1 MADFG
6 SILKQWRSI
15 RRFSQLQLAMEAQL
29 SARHLSFLESGRA
42 NPSKAMVLRLSH
54 VLDMPRPVVNQALF
68 AVGLAPV
75 YPDGPADAAALAPVR
90 KAVERML
97 AAHDP
102 FPGVVVDRHWT
113 ILSSNRGGEMLKT
126 LAPSHSTHN
135 LIDILIATAQ
145 SGLIEN
151 WEEVAA
157 LSLMRLRS
165 EIAECG
171 GDETL
176 AALAQRIVD
185 QGRLSTNGLSAIN
198 LDQAIIP
205 TILRIGDVRL
215 SLFSTIAQFGSVQ
228 DVRSGE
234 LKIELMFPADE
245 ATEAWFVGI
254 NRDSM

>member
-1 MADFG
+1 VANFG
-6 SILKQWRSI
+6 NILKQWRSI

-42 NPSKAMVLRLSH
+42 NPSKSMVLRLSQ

-68 AVGLAPV
+68 AVGFAPIF
-75 YPDGPADAAALAPVR
+75 PNEPADAAALAPVR

-102 FPGVVVDRHWT
+102 FPGVVVDRHWNIIAT
-113 ILSSNRGGEMLKT
+113 NRGGEMLKA
-126 LAPSHSTHN
+126 LSPGDSPN
-135 LIDILIATAQ
+135 LMELLIAAAQ
-145 SGLIEN
+145 SGLVEN

-157 LSLMRLRS
+157 LALLRLRS

-176 AALAQRIVD
+176 SALAEQIASHDRFKTNA
-185 QGRLSTNGLSAIN
+185 LSGIN

-205 TILRIGDVRL
+205 TILRIGDARL

-234 LKIELMFPADE
+234 LKIELMFPADDE
-245 ATEAWFVGI
+245 TERWFEKF
-254 NRDSM
+254 